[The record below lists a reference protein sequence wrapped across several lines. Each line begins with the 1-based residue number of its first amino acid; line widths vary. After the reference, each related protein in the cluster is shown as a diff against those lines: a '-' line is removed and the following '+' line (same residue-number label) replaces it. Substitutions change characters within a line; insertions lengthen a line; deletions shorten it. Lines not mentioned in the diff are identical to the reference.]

1 MEYSPEIEK
10 QLYKQYFEKDVDT
23 LIAKQMSNDSD
34 SDDPV
39 NPSKNK
45 KQKKEKKDPPLKTR
59 DLIRIQSMDAKLDQD
74 RAHIYEFLVLEFC
87 KEILKGSK
95 PAFYLYTLI
104 QIKKSTITLVNKYVM
119 EFADRV
125 IAKTVKTIAMH
136 DVLRSAHE
144 FIEKNRHLLKYE
156 DKTLFDHQKQLFS
169 IFRQAPLDP
178 KLVLYIAPTGTGKTL
193 SPLGLAEKHRVIFV
207 CAARHVGLALA
218 KSAISVGKRVAFA
231 FGCDTASDIRLHY
244 FAASVYTKHRKTGG
258 IYKVDNSVG
267 DKVQIMICDVQSY
280 LTAMH
285 YMLAFSPLLEDETG
299 TPLPK
304 DSDLI
309 TYWDEPTIS
318 MDYAEHDLHPI
329 IHRNWTEN
337 RISKMV
343 LSCATLPKEQEILD
357 TITDFRQRFD
367 GAQIHSIESYDCRKS
382 IAVLNKTGHSV
393 LPHLLFKDYDQLQTC
408 VTHCENNKTLLRY
421 FDLQEIVHLI
431 EKAQPLIPEQYKSEN
446 YFNKSISE
454 ITMNSLKLYY
464 LKVLRNIGPSNWTA
478 LFDELSRNQRPK
490 FSKTNISKTKSVD
503 LSKPLACTQPF
514 GRSQSLAQPLVQPLA
529 QPKGSQPLSRQQSVA
544 YPQAPAP
551 VQTQN
556 ASNGILLTTEDAH
569 TLTDGPTI
577 FLAEDV
583 NKIGKFYI
591 QQTNIPVR
599 IFQGISD
606 KIAQN
611 SALQQKIDVL
621 TKTLEDKASGEL
633 DKEKKIERDQL
644 PPEVKRIMEQIEVV
658 RGQIKSVAME
668 PVYIPNTT
676 QHQRVWV
683 PSDNTVQNAF
693 VPAMDEESVKDIMG
707 LDVSDQMKLLLLL
720 GIGVFTKDASIMG
733 DGFDSV
739 QALAAESKTGQ
750 ALAAE
755 SKTGQ
760 ALAAESK
767 TGQALAAE
775 RTSGQALA
783 AERTSGQALAAERTS
798 GQASAEESKTGHLAY
813 MEIMKRLAYQ
823 QRLFLILA
831 SSDYIYGT
839 NYQFCHGF
847 IGKDL
852 NNMTQ
857 QKTIQAMG
865 RIGRNQMQQEYT
877 IRFRDDEMLTQLFQ
891 APTVN
896 PEADVMSRLFS
907 S

>member
-1 MEYSPEIEK
+1 
-10 QLYKQYFEKDVDT
+10 
-23 LIAKQMSNDSD
+23 
-34 SDDPV
+34 
-39 NPSKNK
+39 
-45 KQKKEKKDPPLKTR
+45 
-59 DLIRIQSMDAKLDQD
+59 
-74 RAHIYEFLVLEFC
+74 
-87 KEILKGSK
+87 
-95 PAFYLYTLI
+95 
-104 QIKKSTITLVNKYVM
+104 
-119 EFADRV
+119 
-125 IAKTVKTIAMH
+125 
-136 DVLRSAHE
+136 
-144 FIEKNRHLLKYE
+144 
-156 DKTLFDHQKQLFS
+156 
-169 IFRQAPLDP
+169 
-178 KLVLYIAPTGTGKTL
+178 
-193 SPLGLAEKHRVIFV
+193 
-207 CAARHVGLALA
+207 
-218 KSAISVGKRVAFA
+218 
-231 FGCDTASDIRLHY
+231 
-244 FAASVYTKHRKTGG
+244 
-258 IYKVDNSVG
+258 
-267 DKVQIMICDVQSY
+267 
-280 LTAMH
+280 
-285 YMLAFSPLLEDETG
+285 
-299 TPLPK
+299 
-304 DSDLI
+304 
-309 TYWDEPTIS
+309 

-357 TITDFRQRFD
+357 TITDFRQRFE

-393 LPHLLFKDYDQLQTC
+393 LPHLLFKDYAHLQTC

-421 FDLQEIVHLI
+421 FDLQEIIQLV

-464 LKVLRNIGPSNWTA
+464 LKVLRNIAKDDWTP
-478 LFDELSRNQRPK
+478 LFEDLSRKQTPK
-490 FSKTNISKTKSVD
+490 FAKTGITKTKSVD

-514 GRSQSLAQPLVQPLA
+514 GRSQSLM
-529 QPKGSQPLSRQQSVA
+529 GSQPLSRQQSVMGPA
-544 YPQAPAP
+544 QQTTQAQPSL
-551 VQTQN
+551 
-556 ASNGILLTTEDAH
+556 SNGILLTTEDAH

-591 QQTNIPVR
+591 QQTNIPAK

-644 PPEVKRIMEQIEVV
+644 PPEVKRIMEQIEAV

-693 VPAMDEESVKDIMG
+693 VPAVDEESVKDIMG

-720 GIGVFTKDASIMG
+720 GIGVFTKDASIIG
-733 DGFDSV
+733 DA
-739 QALAAESKTGQ
+739 QATGQ
-750 ALAAE
+750 ATAA
-755 SKTGQ
+755 
-760 ALAAESK
+760 
-767 TGQALAAE
+767 
-775 RTSGQALA
+775 
-783 AERTSGQALAAERTS
+783 
-798 GQASAEESKTGHLAY
+798 GHLAY

-877 IRFRDDEMLTQLFQ
+877 IRFRDDAMLTQLFQ
-891 APTVN
+891 APTKN

-907 S
+907 SEA

>member
-1 MEYSPEIEK
+1 MDLKQTKLTKSEWMNIEIPVSDQEKSILQLIIDGYHDVNLRRNDNVSLLSHMKMEYSPEIDK
-10 QLYKQYFEKDVDT
+10 QLYKQYFEKDVET
-23 LIAKQMSNDSD
+23 LKTKYMSNDSD
-34 SDDPV
+34 SDDTT
-39 NPSKNK
+39 PSKNK

-104 QIKKSTITLVNKYVM
+104 QIKKSTISLVNKHVM
-119 EFADRV
+119 DFSDRV
-125 IAKTVKTIAMH
+125 ISKTVKTIEMR
-136 DVLRSAHE
+136 DVLRSAYE
-144 FIEKNRHLLKYE
+144 FIEKNRYLLKYE

-337 RISKMV
+337 YISKMV

-382 IAVLNKTGHSV
+382 IAVLSKTGHSV

-408 VTHCENNKTLLRY
+408 VTHCEANKTLLRY
-421 FDLQEIVHLI
+421 FDLQEIVQLI

-464 LKVLRNIGPSNWTA
+464 LKVLRNIGSSNWTS
-478 LFDELSRNQRPK
+478 LYEELSRKQKPK
-490 FSKTNISKTKSVD
+490 FEKTGITKTKSVD
-503 LSKPLACTQPF
+503 LSKPLSCTQPF

-529 QPKGSQPLSRQQSVA
+529 QPKGSQPLSRQQSMA
-544 YPQAPAP
+544 YAPSSPAPAE
-551 VQTQN
+551 QKAQS
-556 ASNGILLTTEDAH
+556 ASNGILLTTEDSY

-591 QQTNIPVR
+591 QQTNIPVK
-599 IFQGISD
+599 IFQGISE

-611 SALQQKIDVL
+611 SAIQQKIDVL

-644 PPEVKRIMEQIEVV
+644 PPEVKRIMEQIEAV

-693 VPAMDEESVKDIMG
+693 VPAVDEESVKDIMG

-720 GIGVFTKDASIMG
+720 GIGVFTKDASIMNE
-733 DGFDSV
+733 
-739 QALAAESKTGQ
+739 A
-750 ALAAE
+750 
-755 SKTGQ
+755 
-760 ALAAESK
+760 
-767 TGQALAAE
+767 
-775 RTSGQALA
+775 
-783 AERTSGQALAAERTS
+783 
-798 GQASAEESKTGHLAY
+798 QASAEESKTGHLAY

>member
-1 MEYSPEIEK
+1 MDLKQTKLTKSEWMNIEIPVSDQEKSILQLIIDGYHDVNLRRNDNVSLLSHMKMEYSPEIEK
-10 QLYKQYFEKDVDT
+10 QLYKQYFEKDVDA
-23 LIAKQMSNDSD
+23 LVSKHMPNDSD
-34 SDDPV
+34 SDDSSK
-39 NPSKNK
+39 PSKKPNK
-45 KQKKEKKDPPLKTR
+45 KQKKDPPMKTR

-74 RAHIYEFLVLEFC
+74 RAHIFEFLVLEFC
-87 KEILKGSK
+87 REILKGSK

-104 QIKKSTITLVNKYVM
+104 QIKKATIPLVNKHVM
-119 EFADRV
+119 EFVDRV
-125 IAKTVKTIAMH
+125 ISKTVKTIEMR
-136 DVLRSAHE
+136 DVLRSAYE
-144 FIEKNRHLLKYE
+144 FIEKNRYLLKYE

-244 FAASVYTKHRKTGG
+244 FAASVYSKHRKTGG

-304 DSDLI
+304 DADLI

-343 LSCATLPKEQEILD
+343 LSCATLPKEREILD

-408 VTHCENNKTLLRY
+408 VEHCENNKTLLRY
-421 FDLQEIVHLI
+421 FDLQEIIQLI

-446 YFNKSISE
+446 YFNKSIAE

-464 LKVLRNIGPSNWTA
+464 LKVLRNIGQDYWTS
-478 LFDELSRNQRPK
+478 LFEDLSRKQTPK
-490 FSKTNISKTKSVD
+490 FAKTGITKTKSVD
-503 LSKPLACTQPF
+503 LSKPLTCSQPF
-514 GRSQSLAQPLVQPLA
+514 ASMQPLARSQSLT

-544 YPQAPAP
+544 YAPISQAPA
-551 VQTQN
+551 QS

-591 QQTNIPVR
+591 QQTNIPAK

-611 SALQQKIDVL
+611 SALQQKIDIL

-644 PPEVKRIMEQIEVV
+644 PPEVKRIMEQIEAV

-683 PSDNTVQNAF
+683 TTDTTVQNAF
-693 VPAMDEESVKDIMG
+693 VPAVDEESVKDIMG

-720 GIGVFTKDASIMG
+720 GIGVFTKDASIIS
-733 DGFDSV
+733 DAS
-739 QALAAESKTGQ
+739 QAESK
-750 ALAAE
+750 
-755 SKTGQ
+755 
-760 ALAAESK
+760 
-767 TGQALAAE
+767 
-775 RTSGQALA
+775 SGQALA
-783 AERTSGQALAAERTS
+783 AERTS
-798 GQASAEESKTGHLAY
+798 GHLAY

-877 IRFRDDEMLTQLFQ
+877 IRFRDDAMLTQLFQ

-896 PEADVMSRLFS
+896 PEAEVMSRLFS
-907 S
+907 Q

>member
-1 MEYSPEIEK
+1 
-10 QLYKQYFEKDVDT
+10 
-23 LIAKQMSNDSD
+23 
-34 SDDPV
+34 
-39 NPSKNK
+39 
-45 KQKKEKKDPPLKTR
+45 
-59 DLIRIQSMDAKLDQD
+59 
-74 RAHIYEFLVLEFC
+74 
-87 KEILKGSK
+87 
-95 PAFYLYTLI
+95 
-104 QIKKSTITLVNKYVM
+104 
-119 EFADRV
+119 
-125 IAKTVKTIAMH
+125 
-136 DVLRSAHE
+136 
-144 FIEKNRHLLKYE
+144 
-156 DKTLFDHQKQLFS
+156 
-169 IFRQAPLDP
+169 
-178 KLVLYIAPTGTGKTL
+178 
-193 SPLGLAEKHRVIFV
+193 
-207 CAARHVGLALA
+207 
-218 KSAISVGKRVAFA
+218 
-231 FGCDTASDIRLHY
+231 
-244 FAASVYTKHRKTGG
+244 
-258 IYKVDNSVG
+258 
-267 DKVQIMICDVQSY
+267 MICDVQSY

-285 YMLAFSPLLEDETG
+285 YMLAFSPLLEDDTG

-318 MDYAEHDLHPI
+318 MDYTEHDLHPI

-337 RISKMV
+337 HISKMV

-382 IAVLNKTGHSV
+382 IAVLSKTGHSV

-408 VTHCENNKTLLRY
+408 VTHCEANKTLLRY
-421 FDLQEIVHLI
+421 FDLQEIVQLI

-464 LKVLRNIGPSNWTA
+464 LKVLRNIGSSNWTS
-478 LFDELSRNQRPK
+478 LYEELSRKQKPK
-490 FSKTNISKTKSVD
+490 FEKTGITKTKSVD
-503 LSKPLACTQPF
+503 LSKPLSCTQPF
-514 GRSQSLAQPLVQPLA
+514 GRSQSLAQPT
-529 QPKGSQPLSRQQSVA
+529 GSQPLSRQQSMA
-544 YPQAPAP
+544 YAPSSPAPAE
-551 VQTQN
+551 QKAQS
-556 ASNGILLTTEDAH
+556 ASNGILLTTEDSY

-591 QQTNIPVR
+591 QQTNIPVK
-599 IFQGISD
+599 IFQGISE

-611 SALQQKIDVL
+611 SAIQQKIDVL

-644 PPEVKRIMEQIEVV
+644 PPEVKRIMEQIEAV

-676 QHQRVWV
+676 QHQRLWV

-693 VPAMDEESVKDIMG
+693 VPAVDEESVKDIMG

-720 GIGVFTKDASIMG
+720 GIGVFTKDASIMN
-733 DGFDSV
+733 DLSDV
-739 QALAAESKTGQ
+739 
-750 ALAAE
+750 
-755 SKTGQ
+755 
-760 ALAAESK
+760 
-767 TGQALAAE
+767 
-775 RTSGQALA
+775 
-783 AERTSGQALAAERTS
+783 
-798 GQASAEESKTGHLAY
+798 ESKTGHLAY

-896 PEADVMSRLFS
+896 PEAEVMSRLFS

>member
-1 MEYSPEIEK
+1 M
-10 QLYKQYFEKDVDT
+10 
-23 LIAKQMSNDSD
+23 
-34 SDDPV
+34 
-39 NPSKNK
+39 
-45 KQKKEKKDPPLKTR
+45 KTR
-59 DLIRIQSMDAKLDQD
+59 DLIRIKSMDAKVDQD

-104 QIKKSTITLVNKYVM
+104 QIKKSTIPLVNKHVM

-125 IAKTVKTIAMH
+125 ISKTVKTIAMR
-136 DVLRSAHE
+136 DVLRSAYE
-144 FIEKNRHLLKYE
+144 FIEKNRYLLKYE

-244 FAASVYTKHRKTGG
+244 FAASVYSKHRKTGG

-304 DSDLI
+304 DADLI

-382 IAVLNKTGHSV
+382 IAVLSKTGHSV
-393 LPHLLFKDYDQLQTC
+393 LPHLLFKDYTELQTC
-408 VTHCENNKTLLRY
+408 VEHCEANKTLLRY
-421 FDLQEIVHLI
+421 FDLQEIVQLI
-431 EKAQPLIPEQYKSEN
+431 EKAQPLISEQYKSEN

-464 LKVLRNIGPSNWTA
+464 LKVLRSIGQCDWEN
-478 LFDELSRNQRPK
+478 LHEDLRRNQKPK
-490 FSKTNISKTKSVD
+490 FIKTNIAKTKSMD
-503 LSKPLACTQPF
+503 LSKIPPSA
-514 GRSQSLAQPLVQPLA
+514 
-529 QPKGSQPLSRQQSVA
+529 SQPLSRTQSVA
-544 YPQAPAP
+544 YLTPKPPQPAP
-551 VQTQN
+551 QPN
-556 ASNGILLTTEDAH
+556 SASNGILLTTEDAY

-591 QQTNIPVR
+591 QQTNIPAR

-633 DKEKKIERDQL
+633 DKEKKIERDQM
-644 PPEVKRIMEQIEVV
+644 PPEVKRIMEQIEAV
-658 RGQIKSVAME
+658 RGHIKSVAME

-676 QHQRVWV
+676 QHQHVWA

-693 VPAMDEESVKDIMG
+693 IPAVDEESVKDIMG

-720 GIGVFTKDASIMG
+720 GIGVFTKDASIIG
-733 DGFDSV
+733 EA
-739 QALAAESKTGQ
+739 QATGQ
-750 ALAAE
+750 A
-755 SKTGQ
+755 Q
-760 ALAAESK
+760 A
-767 TGQALAAE
+767 TAAE
-775 RTSGQALA
+775 RTS
-783 AERTSGQALAAERTS
+783 
-798 GQASAEESKTGHLAY
+798 GHLAY

-865 RIGRNQMQQEYT
+865 RIGRNQIQQEYT
-877 IRFRDDEMLTQLFQ
+877 IRFRDDAMLTQLFQ
-891 APTVN
+891 APIKN